1 MLYKNREKFESIGRF
16 VGKKMSGVPVTPNQW
31 TLISF
36 LLSILSAYFII
47 MGRFAEASA
56 VFALA
61 ALSDM
66 VDGSVARYRNS
77 AVPKGAFYDTV
88 VDRYVEFI
96 VIVSLMASGLPPFF
110 IGANLW
116 ITALL
121 FGSIMTT
128 FVRAAAMRELGIEVK
143 GGLVERGERMIL
155 LFLGILSASFNV
167 MYLVYFIALLAVLT
181 NVSALQ
187 RISASVKRSG

>member
-1 MLYKNREKFESIGRF
+1 MLYKNRKKFDVFGKSVGR
-16 VGKKMSGVPVTPNQW
+16 VMSRAPVTPNQW

-36 LLSILSAYFII
+36 FLAVLAAY
-47 MGRFAEASA
+47 MVVSGRFATAAA

-77 AVPKGAFYDTV
+77 AAPKGAFYDTV
-88 VDRYVEFI
+88 IDRYVEFI
-96 VIVSLMASGLPPFF
+96 ILVSLMAAGLPPFLV
-110 IGANLW
+110 GASLW
-116 ITALL
+116 IAALL

-155 LFLGILSASFNV
+155 LFLGILSASFDV
-167 MYLVYFIALLAVLT
+167 MYLVYFIVLLAVLT

-187 RISASVKRSG
+187 RIAASVKRSG